1 MQPTFRQSHTLGFS
15 TIYETSDPNPWVSLR
30 KGGPNGLAS
39 VMTLL
44 VWWGQA
50 LSSRRDFQEDSAADW
65 KALVIDATKCFEHMI
80 MEQGTSTVR
89 NKRKGEPMGKEKGV
103 KRYVI
108 VMSEAT
114 NMLTAY

>member
-1 MQPTFRQSHTLGFS
+1 MQPTFRQSDSLGLS
-15 TIYETSDPNPWVSLR
+15 TIYETSEPNPWALLR
-30 KGGPNGLAS
+30 KGGPNGLVS
-39 VMTLL
+39 VVTLL

-50 LSSRRDFQEDSAADW
+50 LSSRRDFQEDSSADW
-65 KALVIDATKCFEHMI
+65 KAVVVDATKCFEHMI
-80 MEQGTSTVR
+80 MEQEMSTVR

-114 NMLTAY
+114 DMLTG